1 MEIRVYARATDMY
14 GQFESERTLD
24 IVITDNPRRAMQM
37 YESAVKDNETLG
49 YEIIKGSN
57 IPDPMYDV
65 LNLFG
70 KEATHG

>member
-1 MEIRVYARATDMY
+1 MEIRVYAVATDAY

-24 IVITDNPRRAMQM
+24 SVITDNPRRAMQM
-37 YESAVKDNETLG
+37 YESEVKDNETLG

-70 KEATHG
+70 KKVN